1 MPVWIAELLG
11 ALIRWLL
18 MLLLVPLVSRSLIT
32 QDIAD
37 TILANGVPQI
47 LAWVAV
53 LIPLALS
60 WWQKYKARK
69 LKLLALAMPPGTD
82 EKELTAKSK
91 QISGSSSIGPT
102 VTTFIVVVIIAAL
115 AGTGCTA
122 MLEDRAAG
130 LAGLSE
136 LERGKLQYV
145 EAANEWMLVG
155 EEIYSD
161 RQSGA
166 LTDAEWAEFDALQN
180 GVRAVSLR
188 LIAMRRQWEETGVKP
203 AGWDAA
209 MAELL
214 IKVAAGSKL
223 AGGK

>member
-47 LAWVAV
+47 LAWIAV

-60 WWQKYKARK
+60 WWSKYKARK
-69 LKLLALAMPPGTD
+69 LKLLALKMPEGTD
-82 EKELTAKSK
+82 EKELDAAAKK
-91 QISGSSSIGPT
+91 IKAAASIGPT
-102 VTTFIVVVIIAAL
+102 ITTFIVVLVIAAL
-115 AGTGCTA
+115 AGTGCTT

-130 LAGLSE
+130 LAGLTE
-136 LERGKLQYV
+136 LERGKLMYV
-145 EAANEWMLVG
+145 EAANEWMLVC
-155 EEIYSD
+155 EEVYSSRENGTMSD
-161 RQSGA
+161 EDW
-166 LTDAEWAEFDALQN
+166 TKFDAIQHD
-180 GVRAVSLR
+180 VRAVSLR
-188 LIAMRRQWEETGVKP
+188 LITMRRQWEETDVEP
-203 AGWDAA
+203 AQWDAA

-214 IKVAAGSKL
+214 IKVAAGRQL

>member
-1 MPVWIAELLG
+1 MPIWIAELLG
-11 ALIRWLL
+11 ALVRWLL
-18 MLLLVPLVSRSLIT
+18 MLMLVPLVSRSLIT

-53 LIPLALS
+53 LVPLALS
-60 WWQKYKARK
+60 WWSKYKARK

-82 EKELTAKSK
+82 EKELAVKSK
-91 QISGSSSIGPT
+91 QIEASSSIGPT
-102 VTTFIVVVIIAAL
+102 ITTFVVVLIIAAM
-115 AGTGCTA
+115 AGTGCTTL
-122 MLEDRAAG
+122 LEDRAAG
-130 LAGLSE
+130 LAGLTD
-136 LERGKLQYV
+136 LERGKLMYV
-145 EAANEWMLVG
+145 EAANEWMLVC

-161 RQSGA
+161 RQSGSF
-166 LTDAEWAEFDALQN
+166 TDAQWAEFDTLRN
-180 GVRAVSLR
+180 EVRAVSLR
-188 LIAMRRQWEETGVKP
+188 LIVMRRQWEQTDVEP